1 MVSADVSAVVSA
13 VVSGVVSGG
22 DERDRALVHSQSS
35 THAHV
40 KRVCGRGGARVQLV
54 HAHPLW
60 LCPPL
65 QYVAEQA
72 SLALSLRAH
81 LNDPG
86 APPHSSKETNPGPNT
101 WPM

>member
-1 MVSADVSAVVSA
+1 MSADLSAVVSR
-13 VVSGVVSGG
+13 VVPGG
-22 DERDRALVHSQSS
+22 DERDEALVHSQSS

-40 KRVCGRGGARVQLV
+40 KRVCGCGGASVQLV

-101 WPM
+101 WPI